1 MENNCNSIYEWE
13 WLLTHLVRP
22 TSKEKK
28 ITQYDVV
35 RTILHLFK
43 INDQCVFQIYLLI
56 SVNEVI
62 FYDDL

>member
-1 MENNCNSIYEWE
+1 MENNWNSIYEWE
-13 WLLTHLVRP
+13 WLLIHLVRP